1 MDLVTSAAAKCA
13 SPPYPGGRLAAR
25 RVAVNDDDLGAAF
38 GEGERRGAANAVP
51 GTGDQRDLAGKVQ
64 IHRVPPDYSV
74 LVADV
79 PGPSF
84 EGDEQ
89 IANEP
94 APDLVGET
102 AGGVKLGLR
111 LADQHL
117 RLV

>member
-1 MDLVTSAAAKCA
+1 MSLAALLTDD
-13 SPPYPGGRLAAR
+13 PGGRLTAGR
-25 RVAVNDDDLGAAF
+25 IAVHDDDLGAAF
-38 GEGERRGAANAVP
+38 GEGECGGTADAVA
-51 GTGDQRDLAGKVQ
+51 GTGDQRDLAGKIQ
-64 IHRVPPDYSV
+64 IHRVSLPLGSV
-74 LVADV
+74 FSANL
-79 PGPSF
+79 PGPLF
-84 EGDEQ
+84 ECDEQ